1 MLEFDLLATDDE
13 KLEVIT
19 ALQSS
24 NEGRDQYEEL
34 CRKRTKFLEMVDYFS
49 FLLNFINFRTVKLLH
64 WINCHD
70 TVRICRGILSIIY
83 MVKIVPI

>member
-34 CRKRTKFLEMVDYFS
+34 CSKRTKFLEMVDYFFFVS
-49 FLLNFINFRTVKLLH
+49 NFINFKDVKLSH
-64 WINCHD
+64 W
-70 TVRICRGILSIIY
+70 RI
-83 MVKIVPI
+83 